1 MAKRKKRQ
9 KRIRFWKAFVFLLLA
24 VLAGT
29 AAFGIR
35 RIKSG
40 EDRPGRNAGPA
51 VLQGAAGRLAADTQ
65 DAQAARQEMQE
76 ELLTPQ
82 GQGDPEE
89 EYAADPKDAPKLRI
103 VLDPGHGGPGIT
115 DEQELGAVYRDTCEK
130 YLTLE
135 IAKALGEEL
144 SHYGNVEV
152 FYTRKSDTAMT
163 LKERAAYAA
172 AVDADILVSLHLNAS
187 KEHNLFGSEVFV
199 SAYDGYYAQ
208 GAGLGEEIL
217 EKLTDYGFAS
227 KGVKTRLGS
236 HGDYYGIIR
245 ECKSLGIPALIVE
258 HGYMDED
265 RDWERMDSA
274 EKLWELGRR
283 DAEGIAACFGLER
296 GRTLAEL
303 SEPAPVQP
311 LESPVRPDVTPP
323 EEVWYTTS
331 RADLDTLEITLYA
344 KEPES
349 RLMYY
354 DFSLDGGDTYQRPE
368 LWPGGESV
376 TFSVELSEA
385 QETELRV
392 RAYNTYELR
401 TEAQERQP

>member
-1 MAKRKKRQ
+1 M
-9 KRIRFWKAFVFLLLA
+9 
-24 VLAGT
+24 G
-29 AAFGIR
+29 
-35 RIKSG
+35 
-40 EDRPGRNAGPA
+40 
-51 VLQGAAGRLAADTQ
+51 
-65 DAQAARQEMQE
+65 
-76 ELLTPQ
+76 
-82 GQGDPEE
+82 
-89 EYAADPKDAPKLRI
+89 
-103 VLDPGHGGPGIT
+103 
-115 DEQELGAVYRDTCEK
+115 
-130 YLTLE
+130 
-135 IAKALGEEL
+135 
-144 SHYGNVEV
+144 
-152 FYTRKSDTAMT
+152 
-163 LKERAAYAA
+163 
-172 AVDADILVSLHLNAS
+172 
-187 KEHNLFGSEVFV
+187 
-199 SAYDGYYAQ
+199 
-208 GAGLGEEIL
+208 
-217 EKLTDYGFAS
+217 
-227 KGVKTRLGS
+227 
-236 HGDYYGIIR
+236 
-245 ECKSLGIPALIVE
+245 LGIPALIVE

-303 SEPAPVQP
+303 SEPVSVQP

-323 EEVWYTTS
+323 EDVWYTAQ
-331 RADLDTLEITLYA
+331 RADSDTLEITLYA